1 MKKIEVN
8 TKERKYTIHLCCG
21 ALNETAA
28 VVDELCKSKSVFIIT
43 DSGVPERWVDALA
56 EQLGKPP
63 VFVFEQGEA
72 SKNIEIYGE
81 ILAWLAEQKAT
92 RKSLVVAL
100 GGGVTGDMAGFAAA
114 TYMRGIEYVNIPTTS
129 LSQIDSS
136 VGGKT
141 AIDHGGIKNIVGAF
155 HQPSAVIVDPE
166 VLSTLSERERN
177 NGLAEA
183 VKAGLI
189 GDGELFELFEHDDYM
204 DHIEEIIERA
214 LLVKK
219 RIVEED
225 EHESNLRKV
234 LNFGHTFGHAY
245 ESYFGGRYLHGECVA
260 MGMMTVRED
269 EEIKTRRSAVLRRLG
284 LPETPEEEA
293 DSEKLANLIMND
305 KKSGRGSVDLVRVR
319 EIGTA
324 VIETTGMEEIRKM
337 LK

>member
-1 MKKIEVN
+1 MKKIDVN
-8 TKERKYTIHLCCG
+8 TKERKYTIHLGCG
-21 ALNETAA
+21 ALNEAAA

-114 TYMRGIEYVNIPTTS
+114 TYMRRIEYVNIPTTS

-166 VLSTLSERERN
+166 VLGTLSERERN
-177 NGLAEA
+177 NGLVEA

-234 LNFGHTFGHAY
+234 LNFVHTFGHAY

-260 MGMMTVRED
+260 MGMMMVTED
-269 EEIKTRRSAVLRRLG
+269 EEIKARLSAVLRRLG

>member
-1 MKKIEVN
+1 MKKIDVN
-8 TKERKYTIHLCCG
+8 TKERKYTIHLGCG
-21 ALNETAA
+21 ALNEAAA

-166 VLSTLSERERN
+166 VLGTLSERERN
-177 NGLAEA
+177 NGLVEA

-260 MGMMTVRED
+260 MGMVPFCGD
-269 EEIKTRRSAVLRRLG
+269 SLRDRLKGILEKYG
-284 LPETPEEEA
+284 LPTGYGGDRAALLPLLT
-293 DSEKLANLIMND
+293 KD
-305 KKSGRGSVDLVRVR
+305 KKKLGGAIRTVVCQQAGTFALVDMTPA
-319 EIGTA
+319 EIG
-324 VIETTGMEEIRKM
+324 ERMEKY
-337 LK
+337 L

>member
-1 MKKIEVN
+1 MKKIDVN
-8 TKERKYTIHLCCG
+8 TKERKYTIHLGCG
-21 ALNETAA
+21 ALNEAAA

-129 LSQIDSS
+129 LAQIDSS

-166 VLSTLSERERN
+166 VLGTLSERERN
-177 NGLAEA
+177 NGLVEA

-234 LNFGHTFGHAY
+234 LNFVHTFGHAY

-260 MGMMTVRED
+260 MGMMMVTEV
-269 EEIKTRRSAVLRRLG
+269 EEIKTRLSAVLRRLG

>member
-8 TKERKYTIHLCCG
+8 TKERKYTIHLGCG
-21 ALNETAA
+21 ALNEAAA

-136 VGGKT
+136 VGGYR
-141 AIDHGGIKNIVGAF
+141 
-155 HQPSAVIVDPE
+155 P
-166 VLSTLSERERN
+166 
-177 NGLAEA
+177 
-183 VKAGLI
+183 
-189 GDGELFELFEHDDYM
+189 
-204 DHIEEIIERA
+204 RA
-214 LLVKK
+214 
-219 RIVEED
+219 
-225 EHESNLRKV
+225 
-234 LNFGHTFGHAY
+234 
-245 ESYFGGRYLHGECVA
+245 C
-260 MGMMTVRED
+260 
-269 EEIKTRRSAVLRRLG
+269 RR
-284 LPETPEEEA
+284 
-293 DSEKLANLIMND
+293 
-305 KKSGRGSVDLVRVR
+305 
-319 EIGTA
+319 
-324 VIETTGMEEIRKM
+324 
-337 LK
+337 

>member
-8 TKERKYTIHLCCG
+8 TKERKYTIHLGCG
-21 ALNETAA
+21 ALNEAAA

-166 VLSTLSERERN
+166 VLGTLSERERN
-177 NGLAEA
+177 NGLVEA

-260 MGMMTVRED
+260 MGMMTVTED
-269 EEIKTRRSAVLRRLG
+269 EEKKTRLSAVLRRLG

>member
-1 MKKIEVN
+1 MKKIDVN
-8 TKERKYTIHLCCG
+8 TKERIYTIHLGCG
-21 ALNETAA
+21 ALKEAGA
-28 VVDELCKSKSVFIIT
+28 VIDELCKSKSVFIIT
-43 DSGVPERWVDALA
+43 DSGVPEKWVDALA
-56 EQLGKPP
+56 EQLENPP
-63 VFVFEQGEA
+63 VYTFEQGEA
-72 SKNIEIYGE
+72 SKNIDVYGD
-81 ILAWLAEQKAT
+81 ILAWLAEHKAT

-114 TYMRGIEYVNIPTTS
+114 TYMRGIEYINIPTTS

-189 GDGELFELFEHDDYM
+189 GDGELFELFEQDDYM
-204 DHIEEIIERA
+204 EHIEEIIERA

-225 EHESNLRKV
+225 EHESNLRKI

-260 MGMMTVRED
+260 MGMMSVTED
-269 EEIKTRRSAVLRRLG
+269 EEIRSRLAAVLERLG
-284 LPETPEEEA
+284 LPAAPEEDA
-293 DSEKLANLIMND
+293 DSEALANLIMND
-305 KKSGRGSVDLVRVR
+305 KKSGAGSVDLVRVR

-324 VIETTGMEEIRKM
+324 VIEPTGMEEIRKM

>member
-8 TKERKYTIHLCCG
+8 TKERKYTIHLGCG
-21 ALNETAA
+21 ALNEAAA

-166 VLSTLSERERN
+166 VLGTLSERERN
-177 NGLAEA
+177 NGLVEA

-260 MGMMTVRED
+260 MGMMTVTEV
-269 EEIKTRRSAVLRRLG
+269 EEIKTRLSAVLRRLG

>member
-8 TKERKYTIHLCCG
+8 TKERKYTIHLGCG
-21 ALNETAA
+21 ALNEAAA

-43 DSGVPERWVDALA
+43 DSGVPKRWLNALA
-56 EQLGKPP
+56 EQLGNPP
-63 VFVFEQGEA
+63 VYTFEQGEA
-72 SKNIEIYGE
+72 SKNIEVYGE

-92 RKSLVVAL
+92 RKSLIVAI

-114 TYMRGIEYVNIPTTS
+114 TYMRGIEYINIPSTS

-166 VLSTLSERERN
+166 VLETLSERERN

-225 EHESNLRKV
+225 ERESNLRKV
-234 LNFGHTFGHAY
+234 LNLGHTFGHAY

-260 MGMMTVRED
+260 MGMMAVTED
-269 EEIKTRRSAVLRRLG
+269 EEIRARLAAVLRRLG
-284 LPETPEEEA
+284 LPTAPEEDA
-293 DSEKLANLIMND
+293 SSEELMNLIMND
-305 KKSGRGSVDLVRVR
+305 KKSGAGSVDLVRVR

-324 VIETTGMEEIRKM
+324 VIEPTGMEEIKKM

>member
-1 MKKIEVN
+1 M
-8 TKERKYTIHLCCG
+8 
-21 ALNETAA
+21 
-28 VVDELCKSKSVFIIT
+28 
-43 DSGVPERWVDALA
+43 
-56 EQLGKPP
+56 
-63 VFVFEQGEA
+63 
-72 SKNIEIYGE
+72 
-81 ILAWLAEQKAT
+81 
-92 RKSLVVAL
+92 
-100 GGGVTGDMAGFAAA
+100 
-114 TYMRGIEYVNIPTTS
+114 
-129 LSQIDSS
+129 
-136 VGGKT
+136 
-141 AIDHGGIKNIVGAF
+141 
-155 HQPSAVIVDPE
+155 
-166 VLSTLSERERN
+166 
-177 NGLAEA
+177 
-183 VKAGLI
+183 
-189 GDGELFELFEHDDYM
+189 FELFEHDDYM

-260 MGMMTVRED
+260 MGMMTVTEV
-269 EEIKTRRSAVLRRLG
+269 EKIKTRLSAVLRRLG

>member
-1 MKKIEVN
+1 MKKIDVN
-8 TKERKYTIHLCCG
+8 TKERKYTIHLGCG
-21 ALNETAA
+21 ALNEAAA

-166 VLSTLSERERN
+166 VLGTLSERERN
-177 NGLAEA
+177 NGLVEA

-260 MGMMTVRED
+260 MGMMTVTEV
-269 EEIKTRRSAVLRRLG
+269 EEIKTRLSAVLRRLG

>member
-1 MKKIEVN
+1 M
-8 TKERKYTIHLCCG
+8 
-21 ALNETAA
+21 
-28 VVDELCKSKSVFIIT
+28 
-43 DSGVPERWVDALA
+43 
-56 EQLGKPP
+56 
-63 VFVFEQGEA
+63 
-72 SKNIEIYGE
+72 
-81 ILAWLAEQKAT
+81 
-92 RKSLVVAL
+92 
-100 GGGVTGDMAGFAAA
+100 
-114 TYMRGIEYVNIPTTS
+114 
-129 LSQIDSS
+129 
-136 VGGKT
+136 GGKT

-166 VLSTLSERERN
+166 VLGTLSERERN
-177 NGLAEA
+177 NGLVEA

-260 MGMMTVRED
+260 MGMMTVTED
-269 EEIKTRRSAVLRRLG
+269 EEKKTRLSAVLRRLG

>member
-1 MKKIEVN
+1 MKKIDVN
-8 TKERKYTIHLCCG
+8 TKERKYTIHLGCG
-21 ALNETAA
+21 ALNEAGS
-28 VVDELCKSKSVFIIT
+28 VIDEVCGNDSVFIIT
-43 DSGVPERWVDALA
+43 DSGVPKRWVKALT
-56 EQLGKPP
+56 EQLENPP
-63 VFVFEQGEA
+63 VYTFEQGEG
-72 SKNIEIYGE
+72 SKNIEVYGE

-92 RKSLVVAL
+92 RKSLIVAI

-225 EHESNLRKV
+225 ERESHLRKL

-260 MGMMTVRED
+260 MGMMAVTED
-269 EEIKTRRSAVLRRLG
+269 KEIRRRLAAVLRRLG
-284 LPETPEEEA
+284 LPTAPEEDA
-293 DSEKLANLIMND
+293 SSEELMNLIMND
-305 KKSGRGSVDLVRVR
+305 KKSGAGSVDLVRVR

-324 VIETTGMEEIRKM
+324 VIEPTGMEEIRKM